1 MKGRAVSMRVKGT
14 WEAAQQ
20 HGKAFQRQEK
30 NAREAQSSGSK
41 GSMAHCSQC
50 KPRIPWNLQES
61 LEEKVDFLGSQ
72 ELQTWVVVIG
82 V

>member
-1 MKGRAVSMRVKGT
+1 MEKLSRGRKKS
-14 WEAAQQ
+14 
-20 HGKAFQRQEK
+20 
-30 NAREAQSSGSK
+30 AREAQSSGSK